1 MLRRLQRQR
10 QKGWRTPPNTRYCG
24 RPGRYANPFVVGH
37 HRTAEEA
44 VAEYRHALK
53 SGRLEYNEDDLRSEL
68 SKYDFASC
76 WCREGAP
83 CHVDVI
89 VEVVNAA

>member
-1 MLRRLQRQR
+1 M
-10 QKGWRTPPNTRYCG
+10 
-24 RPGRYANPFVVGH
+24 VGQ

-44 VAEYRHALK
+44 VTEYRHALE

-89 VEVVNAA
+89 VAVVNAA